1 VNAVA
6 DLRGKVAVVTGGGS
20 GFGAALCRE
29 FAGVGMAV
37 ATLDLDRAAAETTAT
52 TLSALDVPTMAVGVD
67 VGDTESVL
75 AAAADVESALG
86 GCDVLCANVG
96 VQQFGAIERLTDDDW
111 TWVLNVNVLGTIRTV
126 SAFLPLLRA
135 RDGFR
140 QIALTA
146 SSGVFVPGVRL
157 GAYQTSKFAVVGF
170 GETLRLELADEG
182 IGVTVVFP
190 AGMTT
195 RHLETSAAARPV
207 EKGEWVLLPDD
218 VETMMASRA
227 VGPEHIAAPEH
238 AARNVVADLVANEP
252 YIVTHGAYRPEY
264 HRRLAAIEAAFDRTE
279 RT

>member
-1 VNAVA
+1 
-6 DLRGKVAVVTGGGS
+6 
-20 GFGAALCRE
+20 
-29 FAGVGMAV
+29 
-37 ATLDLDRAAAETTAT
+37 
-52 TLSALDVPTMAVGVD
+52 
-67 VGDTESVL
+67 
-75 AAAADVESALG
+75 
-86 GCDVLCANVG
+86 
-96 VQQFGAIERLTDDDW
+96 
-111 TWVLNVNVLGTIRTV
+111 VLNVNVLGTIRTV